1 VATELT
7 YYIFEGLLVGQAND
21 KFLHIFAGSGGGS
34 GSTTNKPVGWVAN
47 SVYAQG
53 IVTKGPSTSM
63 AARFPP
69 ATTKSAR
76 PMSIAIFAY
85 APS

>member
-53 IVTKGPSTSM
+53 IVTK
-63 AARFPP
+63 AQAP
-69 ATTKSAR
+69 AWR
-76 PMSIAIFAY
+76 PDSRRRLQNRRALC
-85 APS
+85 P